1 MYTLIAENK
10 YGQQLELTHN
20 QAYSITEIDGIDPP
34 DAVINTTRNANA
46 DGSVFN
52 SSYVNNR
59 TIIITLSINA
69 PAELNR
75 INLYKYFKA
84 KFPVRLYYQN
94 STRNVYI
101 DGYVQNVQIAFFNKK
116 QTAQITVF
124 CPQPLFNGV
133 EESFQEF
140 SNVKN
145 LFEFP
150 FYIEE
155 SGIEFSRIEPNTEQ
169 SIINNGEVDTGVVIS
184 IHAIGP
190 VTTPKIYNVDTG
202 ESMILNVTMVDG
214 DDIVINTIRGQKS
227 ILMTSGGTTTNI
239 IGNLADGSTWFQLIP
254 GDNLFTV
261 TADGMPEN
269 MQVSFTIIDQYEGV

>member
-46 DGSVFN
+46 DGSVYN

-75 INLYKYFKA
+75 INLYKYFKV

-94 STRNVYI
+94 ATRNVYI
-101 DGYVQNVQIAFFNKK
+101 NGYVQNVQIAFFNKK

-124 CPQPLFNGV
+124 CPQPLFNDV

-140 SNVKN
+140 ANVEN

-150 FYIEE
+150 FSIEE
-155 SGIEFSRIEPNTEQ
+155 SGIEFSRIELNTEQ
-169 SIINNGEVDTGVVIS
+169 SIINNGEVDTGVVILL
-184 IHAIGP
+184 HAIGL
-190 VTTPKIYNVDTG
+190 VTTPKVYNVDTG
-202 ESMILNVTMVDG
+202 ESMILNVTMSDG

>member
-20 QAYSITEIDGIDPP
+20 SAYSITEIDGIDPP

-46 DGSVFN
+46 DGSVYN

-69 PAELNR
+69 PAEMNR
-75 INLYKYFKA
+75 INLYKYFKV

-94 STRNVYI
+94 ATRNVYI

-124 CPQPLFNGV
+124 CPQPLFNDV
-133 EESFQEF
+133 DASFQEF
-140 SNVKN
+140 TTVEN

-150 FYIEE
+150 FSIEE

-169 SIINNGEVDTGVVIS
+169 SIVNTGEIDTGTVIL

-190 VTTPKIYNVDTG
+190 VTTPKIYNVDSG
-202 ESMILNVTMVDG
+202 ESMILNITMEDG
-214 DDIVINTIRGQKS
+214 DDIVINTIRGQKNIS
-227 ILMTSGGTTTNI
+227 MTSGGTTTNI

-261 TADGMPEN
+261 TADEMPEN

>member
-20 QAYSITEIDGIDPP
+20 SAYSITEIDGIDPP

-46 DGSVFN
+46 DGSVYN

-69 PAELNR
+69 PAEINR

-116 QTAQITVF
+116 QTAQITIF

-133 EESFQEF
+133 EESLQEF

-150 FYIEE
+150 FAIEE

-169 SIINNGEVDTGVVIS
+169 SIINNGEVDTGAVIL

-202 ESMILNVTMVDG
+202 ESMILNITMADG
-214 DDIVINTIRGQKS
+214 DDIFINTIRGQKNIS
-227 ILMTSGGTTTNI
+227 MISGGTTTNI